1 MHATPGPLRAT
12 SLALRVSA
20 LGFGALVGLT
30 AVPAVAS
37 GGGDDVRTH
46 GACSGTTDWKMKAK
60 SDDGKVEVEAE
71 IDSNKVGQ
79 TWSWKL
85 KDNGTLV
92 SAGTSQTKA
101 PSGSFSVERKP
112 ADKAGTDSFV
122 FRAVNPSSGE
132 VCRATV
138 SW

>member
-12 SLALRVSA
+12 ALALSVSA

-79 TWSWKL
+79 TWNWKL

-92 SAGTSQTKA
+92 SAGTSTDA
-101 PSGSFSVERKP
+101 RLP
-112 ADKAGTDSFV
+112 AARSRWSASRPTRPGPT
-122 FRAVNPSSGE
+122 PSSS
-132 VCRATV
+132 AP
-138 SW
+138 